1 MSVYMHDLSP
11 LTYKSLEELSYARA
25 WADIQPYMEP
35 ELVAWLVYRLE
46 VEPDNEDY
54 FPSGKWA
61 TIQRLQDML
70 RKEATHDAA
79 LAGGQREVK

>member
-1 MSVYMHDLSP
+1 MSIYMKGLLP
-11 LTYKSLEELSYARA
+11 KTYQGLEELSLTND

-46 VEPDNEDY
+46 IESDLPKY

-61 TIQRLQDML
+61 TIQRLQDLL
-70 RKEATHDAA
+70 REEA
-79 LAGGQREVK
+79 LIVKGNK

>member
-1 MSVYMHDLSP
+1 MSIYMRDLSP
-11 LTYKSLEELSYARA
+11 LTYQALQHLTSVRD
-25 WADIQPYMEP
+25 WAEIQPYMEP

-46 VEPDNEDY
+46 VEPDHEDY

-70 RKEATHDAA
+70 RKEAAQDAA
-79 LAGGQREVK
+79 LRREET